1 VIRAKTPAV
10 GKDVDDF
17 CTKCNMLLNHVV
29 VAKVGE
35 TIKRVKCLTCNTE
48 HAYRGEKA
56 KAEKSAK
63 SAAAL
68 RKRVASSQVKASDYD
83 TLMKGR
89 DLSKAK
95 KYKPASSF
103 EKNDVLDHPK
113 FGMGLVLGDKDG
125 SKIDVAFSE
134 GVKTLVH
141 NLQ

>member
-1 VIRAKTPAV
+1 MIRAKTPAV

-17 CTKCNMLLNHVV
+17 CTKCKMLLNHVV

-48 HAYRGEKA
+48 HAYRGEKP
-56 KAEKSAK
+56 KAETTTRKAAK
-63 SAAAL
+63 PSAAT
-68 RKRVASSQVKASDYD
+68 VKASDYD

-89 DLSKAK
+89 DLSRAK
-95 KYKPASSF
+95 KYKPAVVF
-103 EKNDVLDHPK
+103 EKNDVIDHPK

-125 SKIDVAFSE
+125 SKIDVAFSD

-141 NLQ
+141 NIG

>member
-1 VIRAKTPAV
+1 MVKAKTPAV

-29 VAKVGE
+29 VAKVAE
-35 TIKRVKCLTCNTE
+35 TIKRVKCLTCGTE
-48 HAYRGEKA
+48 HAYRGEKP
-56 KAEKSAK
+56 KGE
-63 SAAAL
+63 
-68 RKRVASSQVKASDYD
+68 RKEPSTKTKVTSGQVRASDYD

-95 KYKPASSF
+95 KYKPAMVF
-103 EKNDVLDHPK
+103 EKNDVIDHPK

-125 SKIDVAFSE
+125 SKIDVAFSD
-134 GVKTLVH
+134 GVKTLIH

>member
-1 VIRAKTPAV
+1 
-10 GKDVDDF
+10 
-17 CTKCNMLLNHVV
+17 VV

-35 TIKRVKCLTCNTE
+35 TVKRVKCLTCGTE
-48 HAYRGEKA
+48 HAYRGEKPKGEA
-56 KAEKSAK
+56 APKKSK
-63 SAAAL
+63 PSA
-68 RKRVASSQVKASDYD
+68 SQVKASDYD

-95 KYKPASSF
+95 KYKPAALF
-103 EKNDVLDHPK
+103 EKNDVVDHPK

-125 SKIDVAFSE
+125 SKIDVAFSD